1 MRIKAARAPR
11 RYRGG
16 MEIAIPTTPR
26 VSVSLWRDTVAPKE
40 HGSWSLAFEPI
51 VLALAVAPSWPG
63 ALFGV
68 ALAAGFFARRPLRI
82 ALRERDGERRVLAW
96 RALGG
101 CSAIAMTCLGGAV
114 VLGGTAWLAWLL
126 PMAIAAG
133 IFSYCDL
140 HGAGREEV
148 AEIAGAGAFALAPA
162 AFAALAGWTPWAAL
176 ALAVV
181 MLGRAVPAVLC
192 VRAFLRAA
200 KTGVRRDA
208 PALLAAVAAVAVTT
222 VLFDRELAPFAAVV
236 AMVVFAARALALL
249 TFVRPAWRARSVG
262 MIEGVLG
269 LAFII
274 CVAGAWR

>member
-1 MRIKAARAPR
+1 MRIKAARAAA
-11 RYRGG
+11 RYRWG
-16 MEIAIPTTPR
+16 MDIAMPTTPP

-63 ALFGV
+63 ALFGA

-82 ALRERDGERRVLAW
+82 ALRERDGARRLVAW
-96 RALGG
+96 RALAG
-101 CSAIAMTCLGGAV
+101 CSAIAVTCLGGAV
-114 VLGGTAWLAWLL
+114 AIAGTAWLAWLL
-126 PMAIAAG
+126 PMAIAGG
-133 IFSYCDL
+133 IFTYCDL

-162 AFAALAGWTPWAAL
+162 AFAALAGWAPPAAL
-176 ALAVV
+176 ALAAV
-181 MLGRAVPAVLC
+181 MLGRAVPSVMC

-208 PALLAAVAAVAVTT
+208 PALLSAIGAVAV
-222 VLFDRELAPFAAVV
+222 VAVFFDRELAPFAAVV
-236 AMVVFAARALALL
+236 AMVIFAVRALALL
-249 TFVRPAWRARSVG
+249 TLVRPAWRARSVG
-262 MIEGVLG
+262 MLEGGLG
-269 LAFII
+269 LVFII